1 MREVSPPSELMK
13 LKHDVYGQVVLQL
26 EKDFTLS
33 GISIDLSAARA
44 PEVMWQ
50 MLLSTLDDLLKND
63 PESLR
68 NLLYRVDLNEA
79 MVNAMVLEKKETDFL
94 QELALQLIA
103 REIKKILNRLKQRL
117 D

>member
-1 MREVSPPSELMK
+1 MPEVSPPSELIK

-33 GISIDLSAARA
+33 GISIGLSAIVA

-68 NLLYRVDLNEA
+68 NLLYRVDLNET
-79 MVNAMVLEKKETDFL
+79 MVNTMVTEKKETDFL
-94 QELALQLIA
+94 HELAQQLVA
-103 REIKKILNRLKQRL
+103 REIQKILNRLKQRL